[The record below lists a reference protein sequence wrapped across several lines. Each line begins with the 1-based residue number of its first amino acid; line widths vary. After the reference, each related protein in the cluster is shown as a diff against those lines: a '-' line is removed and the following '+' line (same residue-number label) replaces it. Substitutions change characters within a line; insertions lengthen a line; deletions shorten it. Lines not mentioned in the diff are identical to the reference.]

1 MPTFDLLAI
10 SDRSS
15 LGEVSLQ
22 EWLRRLAAAGVE
34 AVQIREKDLNDRDLY
49 ELTLESRSTMP
60 SPAAVLVNGRMDVA
74 LAAGA
79 DGCHLPADGV
89 PLAALRRRFGDR
101 VLLGRSTHHVEEV
114 EHAAREGADYVTFG
128 PVYHTPSKARYGPPR
143 GLEELAR
150 AAGAGIPVYALGGV
164 TLSRFAELAAAG
176 ASGVA
181 GIRLFQQPDLSA
193 AVEAARRTF
202 LR

>member
-1 MPTFDLLAI
+1 VPTFDLLAI

-15 LGEVSLQ
+15 LGEVSFE
-22 EWLRRLAAAGVE
+22 EWLRRLAAACVG

-49 ELTLESRSTMP
+49 ELTLGARATLP
-60 SPAAVLVNGRMDVA
+60 PPAVLLVNGRMDVA

-89 PLAALRRRFGDR
+89 PLAALRRRFGPQ
-101 VLLGRSTHHVEEV
+101 VLLGRSTHHVEDV
-114 EHAAREGADYVTFG
+114 ERAAREGADYVTFG
-128 PVYHTPSKARYGPPR
+128 PVYSTPSKAQYGPPR

-164 TLSRFAELAAAG
+164 TLSRFAEVAAAG
-176 ASGVA
+176 AAGVA
-181 GIRLFQQPDLSA
+181 GIRLFQEPELFE
-193 AVEAARRTF
+193 AVEAARRHF
-202 LR
+202 SR